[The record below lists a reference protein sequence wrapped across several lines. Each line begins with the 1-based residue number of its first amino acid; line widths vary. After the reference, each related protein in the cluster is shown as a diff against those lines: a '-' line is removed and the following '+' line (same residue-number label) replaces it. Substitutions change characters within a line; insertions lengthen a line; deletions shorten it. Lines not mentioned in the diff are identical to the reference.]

1 MNLECI
7 YPRTDDLDTVYLKNV
22 INNPNI
28 CIGDF
33 TIYNDFVN
41 DRDSLRKT
49 MCCTTIRST
58 TINL

>member
-1 MNLECI
+1 MNPECI
-7 YPRTDDLDTVYLKNV
+7 YPRTDDHDTVYLKNV

-28 CIGDF
+28 CVGDF

-41 DRDSLRKT
+41 DPRQFEKT